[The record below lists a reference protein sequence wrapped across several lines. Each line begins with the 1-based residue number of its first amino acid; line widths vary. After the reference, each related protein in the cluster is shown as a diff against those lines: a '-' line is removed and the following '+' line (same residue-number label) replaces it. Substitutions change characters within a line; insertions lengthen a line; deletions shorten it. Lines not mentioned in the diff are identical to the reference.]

1 MASRDDVRHRLD
13 ELITRLAA
21 SDRGAR
27 SLAETLPE
35 RRVLTVHVTDLE
47 ADFWTVLE
55 AGTMEPL
62 REGQPDDPDIRIRA
76 PSDTLVDLIDG
87 KGSLF
92 SAYLA
97 GKVQID
103 ASMSDL
109 LRLRKLL

>member
-1 MASRDDVRHRLD
+1 MASRDDVQQRLE

-27 SLAETLPE
+27 SLADTLPE
-35 RRVLTVHVTDLE
+35 PRVLTVHVTDLQ

-55 AGTMEPL
+55 AGKMEPL
-62 REGQPDDPDIRIRA
+62 REGKPDEADIRIRA
-76 PSDTLVDLIDG
+76 PSDTLLDLIDG

-97 GKVQID
+97 GRVRID

>member
-1 MASRDDVRHRLD
+1 MASRDDVQQRLE

-27 SLAETLPE
+27 SLADTLPE
-35 RRVLTVHVTDLE
+35 PRVLTVHVTDLR

-55 AGTMEPL
+55 AGKMGPL
-62 REGQPDDPDIRIRA
+62 REGEPDDADIRIRA
-76 PSDTLVDLIDG
+76 PSDTILDLIDG
-87 KGSLF
+87 NGSLF

-97 GKVQID
+97 GRIRID

>member
-1 MASRDDVRHRLD
+1 MASRDDVQHRLE

-27 SLAETLPE
+27 SLADTLPE
-35 RRVLTVHVTDLE
+35 PRVLTVHVTDLQ

-55 AGTMEPL
+55 AGRMGPL
-62 REGQPDDPDIRIRA
+62 REGEPDDADIRLRA
-76 PSDTLVDLIDG
+76 PSDTLLDLIDG

-97 GKVQID
+97 GRVRVD

>member
-1 MASRDDVRHRLD
+1 MASRDDVQQRL
-13 ELITRLAA
+13 EKLITRLAA

-27 SLAETLPE
+27 SLADTLPE
-35 RRVLTVHVTDLE
+35 PRVLTVHVTDLQ

-55 AGTMEPL
+55 AGKMGPL
-62 REGQPDDPDIRIRA
+62 REGEPDDADIRIRA
-76 PSDTLVDLIDG
+76 PSGTLLDLIDG

-97 GKVQID
+97 GRVRID

>member
-1 MASRDDVRHRLD
+1 MASREDVHQRLE

-27 SLAETLPE
+27 SLAETLPDP
-35 RRVLTVHVTDLE
+35 RVLSVRVTDLD
-47 ADFWTVLE
+47 ADFWTVLQD
-55 AGTMEPL
+55 GTMGPL
-62 REGQPDDPDIRIRA
+62 RQGEPDDPDIRIRA

-97 GKVQID
+97 GTVRID
-103 ASMSDL
+103 ARMSDL
-109 LRLRKLL
+109 LRLRRLL

>member
-1 MASRDDVRHRLD
+1 MASRDDVQQRL
-13 ELITRLAA
+13 EEVIARLAA

-27 SLAETLPE
+27 SLADTLPE
-35 RRVLTVHVTDLE
+35 PRVLTVHVTDLP

-55 AGTMEPL
+55 AGKMGPL
-62 REGQPDDPDIRIRA
+62 REGEPEEADIRIRA
-76 PSDTLVDLIDG
+76 PSDTLLDLIDG
-87 KGSLF
+87 RGSLF

-97 GKVQID
+97 GRVRID